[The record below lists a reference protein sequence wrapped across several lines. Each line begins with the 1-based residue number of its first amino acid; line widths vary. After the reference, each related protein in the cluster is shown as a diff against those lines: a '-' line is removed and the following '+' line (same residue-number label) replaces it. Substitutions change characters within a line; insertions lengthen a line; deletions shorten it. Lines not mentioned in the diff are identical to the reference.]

1 MEGQSSFYGG
11 SLRDARVQ
19 RYSSLFCSVF
29 CFLSCTQ
36 SLRACLYVP
45 LLDLS
50 GKGIGKALMSKVAQV
65 SMHTFPHSTLPF
77 AQRIGMPR
85 LPHCPIS
92 TCLVRYSV
100 NQWKCMNAIKY
111 DILLCFAVLQ
121 LGLAAGCSLMDFT
134 VLDWNKSSV
143 DFYLSQGC
151 HDVTNTMGYHLM
163 RCEGEALQKLA
174 QP

>member
-1 MEGQSSFYGG
+1 MEFSIRTANVDDCKDIARMVMELAEYEKVSEHVKVTQ
-11 SLRDARVQ
+11 RDLEQDGFSKNPFFHAIVAEVPDQ
-19 RYSSLFCSVF
+19 HKTKDGHMKIGYALYFFSYSSWKGRALFMED
-29 CFLSCTQ
+29 
-36 SLRACLYVP
+36 LYVMP
-45 LLDLS
+45 EFR
-50 GKGIGKALMSKVAQV
+50 GKGIGKALMSKVA
-65 SMHTFPHSTLPF
+65 
-77 AQRIGMPR
+77 
-85 LPHCPIS
+85 
-92 TCLVRYSV
+92 
-100 NQWKCMNAIKY
+100 
-111 DILLCFAVLQ
+111 Q